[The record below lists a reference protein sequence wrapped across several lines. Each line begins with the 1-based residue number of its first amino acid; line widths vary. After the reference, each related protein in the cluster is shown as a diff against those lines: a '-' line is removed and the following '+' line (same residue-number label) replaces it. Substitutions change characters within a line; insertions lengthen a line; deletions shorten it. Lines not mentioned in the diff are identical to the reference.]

1 MLKTGGEVIRVL
13 IADDHPLMRKG
24 LADILDGVE
33 GIEVVGSAED
43 GAAAVALAYAVKPD
57 IVLMDISMPGMDG
70 IEATEKLVEMES
82 DARVVM
88 LTSYSEREKITQAL
102 AAGAV
107 SYLTKDAPPEAVIR
121 AIRSAAGAEARPRAD
136 RRLRRRHHGPRAV
149 WCGAVP
155 RRLAGGAAG
164 LVLERERE
172 AGAEASHLAVLDGDI
187 QLHHLGDTEITQSS
201 GGRLD
206 RPPGGVLPGLGADT
220 DELGDAVHGIS
231 HGCVLQQVW

>member
-1 MLKTGGEVIRVL
+1 MLDADGDVIRVL

-24 LADILDGVE
+24 LTDILNGVE

-70 IEATEKLVEMES
+70 IEATEKLVEMDS
-82 DARVVM
+82 DARVVV

-121 AIRSAAGAEARPRAD
+121 AIRSAA
-136 RRLRRRHHGPRAV
+136 
-149 WCGAVP
+149 
-155 RRLAGGAAG
+155 AAG
-164 LVLERERE
+164 EV
-172 AGAEASHLAVLDGDI
+172 H
-187 QLHHLGDTEITQSS
+187 SS
-201 GGRLD
+201 D
-206 RPPGGVLPGLGADT
+206 
-220 DELGDAVHGIS
+220 
-231 HGCVLQQVW
+231 